1 MTIAK
6 QKEILHKKI
15 DGINDP
21 EILENIN
28 YNIDNPTFIITHE
41 LKAELDESL
50 KQIETG
56 DYISS
61 EEMDKIMGVQS
72 EDNLD

>member
-6 QKEILHKKI
+6 QKEMLHKKI
-15 DGINDP
+15 DRINDP

-28 YNIDNPTFIITHE
+28 NNIDNPTFIITPE
-41 LKAELDESL
+41 LKADLDESL
-50 KQIETG
+50 EQIETG
-56 DYISS
+56 DFVSS